1 MTLKITS
8 LGVAMA
14 LGLAASASV
23 AEKAPVPLKPS
34 VACDV
39 RLNVVDKDPKGL
51 NVRATPEVR
60 SDNIRT
66 VIPAADWIRVHVV
79 GMAGD
84 WYQIDHY
91 EVFPDNNDEDSE
103 HDLPGGRRD
112 WVHKSKLGDV
122 RAMHGSM
129 MYAAPSDRG
138 KPIYTFA
145 DETDVTVLGCQGAFL
160 KIQYKSDGRLDAGHL
175 HQRTDHLRLKRDSRP
190 RRSCVRNPARAS
202 CRPNVRWWLR
212 RRCRGGRPADSS
224 SAARPRRATR
234 RRRALSA
241 PRPA

>member
-1 MTLKITS
+1 MREGAMTLKITS
-8 LGVAMA
+8 LGVAMVLA
-14 LGLAASASV
+14 LAASTSV

-91 EVFPDNNDEDSE
+91 EVFPENNDEDSE
-103 HDLPGGRRD
+103 HDLPGGHRD
-112 WVHKSKLGDV
+112 WVHKSMLGGV
-122 RAMHGSM
+122 SAMHGAM
-129 MYAAPSDRG
+129 LYAAPSDRG
-138 KPIYTFA
+138 KSIYKFGPEEY
-145 DETDVTVLGCQGAFL
+145 DITVLGCEGPFL
-160 KIQYKSDGRLDAGHL
+160 KVRYKTTVGWTRDICTNE
-175 HQRTDHLRLKRDSRP
+175 RTT
-190 RRSCVRNPARAS
+190 CV
-202 CRPNVRWWLR
+202 
-212 RRCRGGRPADSS
+212 
-224 SAARPRRATR
+224 
-234 RRRALSA
+234 
-241 PRPA
+241 